1 MARIA
6 HMFVLASAMAFTGC
20 TQMGPGW
27 MGGGPGYMHPWF
39 GGGYFI
45 WIVLLILAAV
55 VIYLISQQRKGGS
68 PFSQTSPPKETPL
81 DILKKRYAAG
91 EITKEQ
97 FEDMKKDLQ

>member
-1 MARIA
+1 MQRIARILG
-6 HMFVLASAMAFTGC
+6 LAVATAFPGC

-27 MGGGPGYMHPWF
+27 MGGGPGTMHPWF
-39 GGGYFI
+39 GGGYFM
-45 WIVLLILAAV
+45 WILLIILAAV
-55 VIYLISQQRKGGS
+55 VIYLISQQRKGSGPSS
-68 PFSQTSPPKETPL
+68 PAETPM